1 MKTVST
7 TKIQDMI
14 LKMMMCGRLMIMNRE
29 INFWIKFSRQLAR
42 VKPELNDWQARN
54 PVQLSFEI
62 TVVPFVLIKF

>member
-1 MKTVST
+1 
-7 TKIQDMI
+7 
-14 LKMMMCGRLMIMNRE
+14 MNRE